1 MEELGLSSTLGLELL
16 LEVEDQLL
24 ILIDVELMDQEQMRT
39 IGIWRR
45 CRRSLPAGL
54 AAVFIAGPAAESSP
68 RRELR
73 LVRAARRSFTG
84 PADFLADP
92 GNRGRVSEYLAD
104 MAGPYGRAVRA
115 EDFAEP
121 PSPALGQS
129 YGEMAAELIGSAVQ
143 ADEPVDLLVLAFS
156 IHDLRPGRPTAAYLS
171 HVTPGTPMAFAVC
184 DQGSAAAF
192 SGLRIAGE
200 YASSAAVRRALLV
213 VVEQSAL
220 PYDGGAAVPA
230 QHRAVA
236 MLRCRRGALR
246 RPTGT
251 GAGHRSAPASGRT
264 AGCAARLAA
273 AGLTELTSRGQA
285 TTVVLGDALAALW
298 TAPDAERVRVMPPG
312 QPGLHRRLVGGSS
325 TSSPGRMASPAS
337 WSWPTTMRSCAT
349 CACARSRPISVLAPP
364 TAPWSGRPGRMP
376 PRRRLPRRSART
388 PRPAR
393 W

>member
-1 MEELGLSSTLGLELL
+1 
-16 LEVEDQLL
+16 
-24 ILIDVELMDQEQMRT
+24 
-39 IGIWRR
+39 
-45 CRRSLPAGL
+45 
-54 AAVFIAGPAAESSP
+54 VFIAGPAAESSP

-92 GNRGRVSEYLAD
+92 GNRRRVSEYLAD
-104 MAGPYGRAVRA
+104 MAGPYGQAVRA

-129 YGEMAAELIGSAVQ
+129 YGEMAAELIGSAVP
-143 ADEPVDLLVLAFS
+143 ADEPVDVLVLAFS

-171 HVTPGTPMAFAVC
+171 HVTPGAPMAFAVC

-192 SGLRIAGE
+192 TGLRIAGE

-220 PYDGGAAVPA
+220 PYDGGAAVPS

-236 MLRCRRGALR
+236 MLF
-246 RPTGT
+246 
-251 GAGHRSAPASGRT
+251 GAGAVLSGDGPAPARVT
-264 AGCAARLAA
+264 AVRQHPGVPPGCAARLAA
-273 AGLTELTSRGQA
+273 AGLTGLTAGGPA

-312 QPGLHRRLVGGSS
+312 QPATGVWWGLIDELTGPDGQ
-325 TSSPGRMASPAS
+325 PGTVVVADYDAQLRYLCL
-337 WSWPTTMRSCAT
+337 CAFE
-349 CACARSRPISVLAPP
+349 AD
-364 TAPWSGRPGRMP
+364 
-376 PRRRLPRRSART
+376 
-388 PRPAR
+388 
-393 W
+393 